1 MKITSV
7 ECLILDGD
15 YPFVRVFTDEGITG
29 IGECFRRQP
38 TVVKTLIE
46 DLLTPALLGKDPTET
61 EPRFKDMQKAGS
73 GLEMGGAV
81 WSAIAGLDIA
91 LWDIKGK
98 ALNQPIWKLLGG
110 KVRDKVRMYASSMN
124 RNMTPLEEANRA
136 AHFVEMGYSG
146 YKLHSAIPGA
156 IDDPR
161 DETIATVIEVRRAV
175 GDDIDILVDV
185 NGSFSVHHG
194 IEIGKGLE
202 ALGVFHYEEPRPHY
216 DLEGLAQVAD
226 ALTIPIAAGE
236 MIYTLYEYR
245 DLILNGRVDIIQP
258 DIVKAPGFTEFQKIA
273 ALCTAFGK
281 PITVHNTQPI
291 LSTVAH
297 LHVCAAY
304 SIIPYSQEYNIE
316 EISIRDRWPV
326 LKEPLQVKD
335 GFLDV
340 PNGPGLGVEL
350 DEAILKKLSA
360 S

>member
-38 TVVKTLIE
+38 TVIKTLIE
-46 DLLTPALLGKDPTET
+46 DLLTPALIGKDPTDT
-61 EPRFKDMQKAGS
+61 QPRFDDMQRAGS
-73 GLEMGGAV
+73 GLELGGAI
-81 WSAIAGLDIA
+81 WCAIAGLDIA

-98 ALNQPIWKLLGG
+98 ALGQPIWKLLGG

-136 AHFVEMGYSG
+136 AHFVEQGYSG
-146 YKLHSAIPGA
+146 YKLHSAVPGA
-156 IDDPR
+156 IDDPA
-161 DETIATVIEVRRAV
+161 DETIATVTEVRRAV

-185 NGSFSVHHG
+185 NGAFSVHHG
-194 IEIGKGLE
+194 IEIGKKLE

-216 DLEGLAQVAD
+216 DLDGLAQVAD
-226 ALTIPIAAGE
+226 ALAMPVAAGE

-245 DLILNGRVDIIQP
+245 DLIVKGKVDIIQP

-304 SIIPYSQEYNIE
+304 SIIPYAQEYNIE
-316 EISIRDRWPV
+316 DISIRDRWPV

-335 GFLDV
+335 GYLDV

-350 DEAILKKLSA
+350 DEEMLKKLTVG
-360 S
+360 